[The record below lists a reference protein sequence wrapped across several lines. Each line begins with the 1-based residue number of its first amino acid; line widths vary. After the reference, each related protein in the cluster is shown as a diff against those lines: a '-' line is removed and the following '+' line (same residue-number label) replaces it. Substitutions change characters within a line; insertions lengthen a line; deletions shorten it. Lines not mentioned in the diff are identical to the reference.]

1 MTVQRVQQHRS
12 LVFDIPIQLPPY
24 VAGLAPVGR
33 PAKPSLMS
41 SFLEAAS
48 NPAAAIT
55 LAIFALAIVLFVTG
69 WLAPE
74 VTGLLAMALL
84 VVFKVLK
91 PDEAVQGFG
100 SPALITLMGLF
111 AVSAGLFRS
120 GGLDRLRA
128 LIANDSVRSPKRMIA
143 LMVGVVAP
151 VSGFIPNT
159 PIVAT
164 LLPVVESWC
173 HRRGI
178 SPSKVLLPLSFA
190 TVLGG
195 TISLLGTST
204 NLLASDISRQLG
216 FGSLDL
222 FSFTAIGIPVWLLGS
237 LYMLWA
243 SDRLL
248 PDRGLDDG
256 DLLSSLAREGY
267 LTDVLIPEGSELIG
281 QSLHKSR
288 LQRRFDID
296 ALELHRGSQTF
307 SAPLADVTLEA
318 GDRLLLRCNREN
330 LLRLQQEHTVT
341 LAPVNDEEDDLRELS
356 GSLTSPMR
364 VVEVLLPNGSTIAG
378 TSVRDLRFRQRYN
391 ATLLAVRRGNEV
403 LRELLGRVV
412 LQAGDV
418 LLLQAPLDALRGLQ
432 ANNDLVLLDE
442 LEKDLPTTNRK
453 WVGVGV
459 AALVILLPMFKVVSL
474 MAAVLLAVTI
484 MVATGCL
491 RPGELQRSIRWDV
504 ILLLGSLSCFS
515 AAMQKTGLAE
525 ALAKDLLHSLHGW
538 PPYGVL
544 LVVFVLGQVF
554 TEALSNGTTVVLLM
568 PIATALAQ
576 GLGLPPMAFIFA
588 ITIAASQSF
597 LTPVGYQTN
606 LMVYGPG
613 RYRFLD
619 MTRYGAP
626 LTIGLAVIVPFLICR
641 HFGL

>member
-1 MTVQRVQQHRS
+1 MSAFVAAAQH
-12 LVFDIPIQLPPY
+12 P
-24 VAGLAPVGR
+24 AG
-33 PAKPSLMS
+33 
-41 SFLEAAS
+41 
-48 NPAAAIT
+48 AIT
-55 LAIFALAIVLFVTG
+55 LGVFAVAILLFVTG

-74 VTGLLAMALL
+74 VTGLLAVALL
-84 VVFKVLK
+84 VALRVLK

-111 AVSAGLFRS
+111 ALSAGLFRS

-128 LIANDSVRSPKRMIA
+128 LIGSEAIRSPKRMIA
-143 LMVGVVAP
+143 LLVGVVAP

-164 LLPVVESWC
+164 LLPVLENWC
-173 HRRGI
+173 HRRGVA
-178 SPSKVLLPLSFA
+178 PSKVLLPLSFA

-195 TISLLGTST
+195 TLSLLGTST
-204 NLLASDISRQLG
+204 NLLASDVSRQLG
-216 FGSLDL
+216 FGPLEL

-237 LYMLWA
+237 LYLVLV
-243 SDRLL
+243 SDQLL
-248 PDRGLDDG
+248 PDRGLGNDDLIG
-256 DLLSSLAREGY
+256 SLAREGY
-267 LTDVLIPEGSELIG
+267 ITDVLIPEGSELVG
-281 QSLHKSR
+281 QTLHRSR

-296 ALELHRGSQTF
+296 ALELHRGGQTF
-307 SAPLADVTLEA
+307 SAPLADVTLQA

-330 LLRLQQEHTVT
+330 LLRLQQEHTVS
-341 LAPVNDEEDDLRELS
+341 LAASNDEVDDLRELS
-356 GSLTSPMR
+356 GGLNTPMR
-364 VVEVLLPNGSTIAG
+364 TVEVLLPNGSTIAG

-391 ATLLAVRRGNEV
+391 ATLLAVRRGNQV

-418 LLLQAPLDALRGLQ
+418 LLLQAPLDAIRGLQ
-432 ANNDLVLLDE
+432 DSNDLVLLDE
-442 LEKDLPTTNRK
+442 LEKDMPTTNRK
-453 WVGVGV
+453 WVAVLV
-459 AALVILLPMFKVVSL
+459 AALVIVLPLFKLLNL
-474 MAAVLLAVTI
+474 MAAVLLAVVI

-515 AAMQKTGLAE
+515 EAMQKTGLAE
-525 ALAKDLLHSLHGW
+525 ALATDLLHGLRGW
-538 PPYGVL
+538 PTYSVL
-544 LVVFVLGQVF
+544 LVVFVLAQLF
-554 TEALSNGTTVVLLM
+554 TETLSNGTTVVLLM
-568 PIATALAQ
+568 PIATAIAT

-597 LTPVGYQTN
+597 LTPIGYQTN

-626 LTIGLAVIVPFLICR
+626 LTIGLALLVPWLLCR

>member
-1 MTVQRVQQHRS
+1 MAAS
-12 LVFDIPIQLPPY
+12 LLPP
-24 VAGLAPVGR
+24 VMEAFLAAVSQPQGL
-33 PAKPSLMS
+33 L
-41 SFLEAAS
+41 
-48 NPAAAIT
+48 T
-55 LAIFALAIVLFVTG
+55 LVIFALAIVLFVTG

-74 VTGLLAMALL
+74 VTGLLAAALL
-84 VVFKVLK
+84 VACKVLK

-111 AVSAGLFRS
+111 ALSAGLFRS

-128 LIANDSVRSPKRMIA
+128 LIASDAVRTPQRMIT

-151 VSGFIPNT
+151 ISGFIPNT

-173 HRRGI
+173 HRLGV

-204 NLLASDISRQLG
+204 NLLASDVSRQLG
-216 FGSLDL
+216 FGPLEL
-222 FSFTAIGIPVWLLGS
+222 FSFTAIGVPVWLLGS

-256 DLLSSLAREGY
+256 DLLGSLAREGY
-267 LTDVLIPEGSELIG
+267 LTDVLIPEGSELVG
-281 QSLHKSR
+281 QSLHRSR

-296 ALELHRGSQTF
+296 ALELHRGDQTL
-307 SAPLADVTLEA
+307 SAPLADVTLQA

-341 LAPVNDEEDDLRELS
+341 LAAVGDEDKDVRELT
-356 GSLTSPMR
+356 GGIDSPMR
-364 VVEVLLPNGSTIAG
+364 VVEVLLPNGSTITG

-391 ATLLAVRRGNEV
+391 ATLLAVRRGNQV

-418 LLLQAPLDALRGLQ
+418 LLLQAPLDAIRGLQ

-442 LEKDLPTTNRK
+442 LEKDMPTTSRK
-453 WVGVGV
+453 GVAVLV
-459 AALVILLPMFKVVSL
+459 AALVIILPLFKLLNL
-474 MAAVLLAVTI
+474 MAAVLLAVVI

-515 AAMQKTGLAE
+515 AAMQKTGLAQ
-525 ALAKDLLHSLHGW
+525 ALATDLLHGLQGW
-538 PPYGVL
+538 PAYGVL
-544 LVVFVLGQVF
+544 LVVFVLAQLF

-568 PIATALAQ
+568 PIATAIAQ
-576 GLGLPPMAFIFA
+576 GLNLPPMAFIFA

-597 LTPVGYQTN
+597 LTPIGYQTN

-619 MTRYGAP
+619 MARYGAP
-626 LTIGLAVIVPFLICR
+626 LTIGLALIVPFLICR
-641 HFGL
+641 YFGL

>member
-1 MTVQRVQQHRS
+1 MSAFLAAAQQ
-12 LVFDIPIQLPPY
+12 P
-24 VAGLAPVGR
+24 AG
-33 PAKPSLMS
+33 
-41 SFLEAAS
+41 
-48 NPAAAIT
+48 AIT
-55 LAIFALAIVLFVTG
+55 LAVLAGAIVLFVTG

-74 VTGLLAMALL
+74 VTGLLAAALL
-84 VVFKVLK
+84 VALRVLK

-111 AVSAGLFRS
+111 ALSAGLFRS

-128 LIANDSVRSPKRMIA
+128 LIGSEAIRSPKRMIA

-164 LLPVVESWC
+164 LLPVLENWC
-173 HRRGI
+173 HRRGV

-204 NLLASDISRQLG
+204 NLLASDVSRQLG
-216 FGSLDL
+216 FGPLEL

-237 LYMLWA
+237 LYMVLV

-248 PDRGLDDG
+248 PDRGLGNDDLIG
-256 DLLSSLAREGY
+256 SLAREGY
-267 LTDVLIPEGSELIG
+267 LTDVLIPEGSELVG
-281 QSLHKSR
+281 QTLHRSR

-296 ALELHRGSQTF
+296 ALELHRGGQTF
-307 SAPLADVTLEA
+307 SAPLADVTLKA

-330 LLRLQQEHTVT
+330 LLRLQQEHTVS
-341 LAPVNDEEDDLRELS
+341 LAASNDEADDLRELS
-356 GSLTSPMR
+356 GGLNTPMR
-364 VVEVLLPNGSTIAG
+364 TVEVLLPNGSTIAG

-391 ATLLAVRRGNEV
+391 ATLLAVRRGNQV

-418 LLLQAPLDALRGLQ
+418 LLLQAPLDAIRGLQ
-432 ANNDLVLLDE
+432 DSNDLVLLDE
-442 LEKDLPTTNRK
+442 LEKDMPTTNRK
-453 WVGVGV
+453 WVAVLV
-459 AALVILLPMFKVVSL
+459 AALVIVLPLFKVLNL
-474 MAAVLLAVTI
+474 MAAVLLAVVI

-525 ALAKDLLHSLHGW
+525 ALATDLLHGLKGW
-538 PPYGVL
+538 PTYSVL
-544 LVVFVLGQVF
+544 LVVFVLAQLF
-554 TEALSNGTTVVLLM
+554 TETLSNGTTVVLLM
-568 PIATALAQ
+568 PISTAIAT

-597 LTPVGYQTN
+597 LTPIGYQTN

-626 LTIGLAVIVPFLICR
+626 LTIGLALLVPWLLCR

>member
-1 MTVQRVQQHRS
+1 MSAFLSVALT
-12 LVFDIPIQLPPY
+12 PP
-24 VAGLAPVGR
+24 G
-33 PAKPSLMS
+33 M
-41 SFLEAAS
+41 
-48 NPAAAIT
+48 IT
-55 LAIFALAIVLFVTG
+55 LAVFAASIVLFITG

-84 VVFKVLK
+84 VAFKVLK

-100 SPALITLMGLF
+100 APALITLMGLF
-111 AVSAGLFRS
+111 AVAAGLFRS

-128 LIANDSVRSPKRMIA
+128 LIGSDAVRTPQRMIA
-143 LMVGVVAP
+143 LLVGVVAP
-151 VSGFIPNT
+151 ISGFIPNT

-164 LLPVVESWC
+164 LLPVIEGWC
-173 HRRGI
+173 QRRRI

-204 NLLASDISRQLG
+204 NLLASDVSRQLG
-216 FGSLDL
+216 FGSIEL
-222 FSFTAIGIPVWLLGS
+222 FDFTAIGIPVWLLGS

-248 PDRGLDDG
+248 PDRGLDND
-256 DLLSSLAREGY
+256 DLLAGLSREGY
-267 LTDVLIPEGSELIG
+267 LTDVLIPEGSELVG
-281 QSLHKSR
+281 QSLRNSR
-288 LQRRFDID
+288 LQRRFDVD
-296 ALELHRGSQTF
+296 VLELHRGPESF
-307 SAPLADVTLEA
+307 SAPLADLPLLS
-318 GDRLLLRCNREN
+318 GDRLLLRCNRDN
-330 LLRLQQEHTVT
+330 LLRLQQEHTIT
-341 LAPVNDEEDDLRELS
+341 LAPVGEAEDDLRELAGAP
-356 GSLTSPMR
+356 GSPQR

-391 ATLLAVRRGNEV
+391 ATLLAVRRGNQV

-418 LLLQAPLDALRGLQ
+418 LLQAPRDAIRGLQ
-432 ANNDLVLLDE
+432 ASNDLVLLEE
-442 LEKDLPTTNRK
+442 LEKDMPTPNRK
-453 WVGVGV
+453 WVAVIV
-459 AALVILLPMFKVVSL
+459 AALVILLPLFKLLNL
-474 MAAVLLAVTI
+474 MAAVLLAVVI

-525 ALAKDLLHSLHGW
+525 ALATDLLQALNGW
-538 PPYGVL
+538 PAYGVL
-544 LVVFVLGQVF
+544 LVVFVLAQLF

-568 PIATALAQ
+568 PIATALAK
-576 GLGLPPMAFIFA
+576 GLGLPPMAFIYA
-588 ITIAASQSF
+588 ILFAASQSF
-597 LTPVGYQTN
+597 LTPIGYQTN
-606 LMVYGPG
+606 LMVFGPG

-626 LTIGLAVIVPFLICR
+626 LTIGLALLVPWLICR
-641 HFGL
+641 HFSI